1 MRVPKNRIK
10 EGKYTSGGEL
20 MDVSTNTPYKGYYYE
35 MNGMKYA
42 GKTFDPKA
50 IQLSPIKDR
59 NKLFNNV
66 STAIFSLVSG
76 ITSQA
81 ISPVS
86 VSGKPVLNS
95 GYPPADVKYYSK
107 KLNVQPILIR
117 EIDENTYKSL
127 QTDPLYQ
134 TTFVGNGQTIDQAEK
149 QMPGVK
155 AFLQG

>member
-35 MNGMKYA
+35 MNGMQYA

-50 IQLSPIKDR
+50 IKLSPIKDR
-59 NKLFNNV
+59 NKLFNNA
-66 STAIFSLVSG
+66 STAIFSLISG

-81 ISPVS
+81 ISSTS
-86 VSGKPVLNS
+86 VSGKPINIS
-95 GYPPADVKYYSK
+95 DSPYIVKYYAK
-107 KLNVQPILIR
+107 KLNVQPIVIR

-134 TTFVGNGQTIDQAEK
+134 TTFVGDKQNVDQAEK
-149 QMPGVK
+149 QMPGIK